1 MKKTPFNFLVIEDDP
16 AFLNLVT
23 RLLDEMFSNAV
34 IKQTSLGLEGIS
46 LFERQKPYDL
56 VIVDLGLPDINGL
69 EVILK
74 INQLDP
80 NVTILVMSVLSSE
93 NSLFEA
99 INCGSRGYILK
110 DESEESIRKSISE
123 SIKGNYP
130 ISPMLARFLF
140 KYAKQDKQDK
150 QDKQGKYLGLSPKE
164 LLVLENIAKG
174 NSYFETAQNMKIKQS
189 TVQTHIRRLYKKLNV
204 HSQIEAVNKAGEI
217 GLI

>member
-1 MKKTPFNFLVIEDDP
+1 MKKTPLNFLVIEDDP
-16 AFLNLVT
+16 AFSSLVT

-46 LFERQKPYDL
+46 LFERHKPYDL

-74 INQLDP
+74 ISQLDP

-150 QDKQGKYLGLSPKE
+150 QDKYLRLSPKE

-174 NSYFETAQNMKIKQS
+174 SSYFETAQNMKIKRS